1 MDGFGDPPYKLEQ
14 VRGRRCGQILC
25 HRGKLVSCVLHG
37 LTVSG
42 RASLGTDR
50 AVCTTR
56 NRGSTMLEKLFQ
68 LKAHNTS
75 LRTEVL
81 AGLTT
86 FLTMAYILF
95 VNPAILGETGMD
107 KGAVFVA
114 TCLAAAIGSALMG
127 LIANYPIALAPGMG
141 LNAFFTYTVVLTM
154 GYTWQVALGAV
165 FISATLF
172 FLLSIFRIRE
182 WIINSIPL
190 PLRSAITA
198 GIGLFLALI
207 ALKEAGLV
215 VDHPATLVGLGDLT
229 APGPLLAILGF
240 VIIVALEARR
250 VTGAVMIGILLVT
263 AIAIAL
269 GVTPFGGVL
278 SMPPAITPTLLQLDI
293 AGAFDIG
300 MLSVIFA
307 FLFVD
312 LFDNTGTLI
321 GVAKRAGLMGKDGHL
336 PKMGR
341 ALIADSTA
349 AMGGSLLGTSTT
361 TSYIESAAGVA
372 AGGRTG
378 LTACVVAVLFLL
390 SLFFAPLAGT
400 VPAFATAPALLF
412 VAVLMTS
419 GLAEIDWDDITVAAP
434 VVITALSMPLTFSIA
449 NGIAFGF
456 ITWVVIKALA
466 GRFKDIN
473 PALVVLAALFVIK
486 FGFFNA

>member
-1 MDGFGDPPYKLEQ
+1 
-14 VRGRRCGQILC
+14 
-25 HRGKLVSCVLHG
+25 
-37 LTVSG
+37 
-42 RASLGTDR
+42 
-50 AVCTTR
+50 
-56 NRGSTMLEKLFQ
+56 MLEKLFQ
-68 LKAHNTS
+68 LQAHNTS
-75 LRTEVL
+75 VRTEML

-114 TCLAAAIGSALMG
+114 TCLAAAIGSAVMG

-141 LNAFFTYTVVLTM
+141 LNAFFTYTVVLHM
-154 GYTWQVALGAV
+154 GHSWQVALGAV

-172 FLLSIFRIRE
+172 FVLSVFRIRE

-190 PLRSAITA
+190 PLRSAISA

-215 VDHPATLVGLGDLT
+215 IANPATLVSLGDLSS
-229 APGPLLAILGF
+229 PGPLLAILGF
-240 VIIVALEARR
+240 FLIVALEARR
-250 VTGAVMIGILLVT
+250 VTGAVMIGILVVT

-269 GVTPFGGVL
+269 GVTPFGGIL
-278 SMPPAITPTLLQLDI
+278 SMPPSMAPTFLQLDI
-293 AGAFDIG
+293 MGALDVG
-300 MLSVIFA
+300 MISVIFA

-321 GVAKRAGLMGKDGHL
+321 GVAKRAGLMSKDGHL

-390 SLFFAPLAGT
+390 ALFFAPLAGT

-434 VVITALSMPLTFSIA
+434 VVITALAMPLTFSIA

-456 ITWVVIKALA
+456 ISWVVIKSLA
-466 GRFKDIN
+466 GRWKDLN

>member
-1 MDGFGDPPYKLEQ
+1 
-14 VRGRRCGQILC
+14 
-25 HRGKLVSCVLHG
+25 
-37 LTVSG
+37 
-42 RASLGTDR
+42 
-50 AVCTTR
+50 
-56 NRGSTMLEKLFQ
+56 MLEKLFQ

-250 VTGAVMIGILLVT
+250 VTGAVMIGILLIT
-263 AIAIAL
+263 AIAIAI

-278 SMPPAITPTLLQLDI
+278 SMPPAIAPTFLQLDI